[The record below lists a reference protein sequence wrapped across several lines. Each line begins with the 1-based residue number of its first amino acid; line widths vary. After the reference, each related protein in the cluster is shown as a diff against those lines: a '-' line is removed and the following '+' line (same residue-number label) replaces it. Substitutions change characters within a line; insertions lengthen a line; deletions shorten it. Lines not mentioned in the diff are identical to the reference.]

1 MRFFITGGAGNL
13 GINLIRYLL
22 GKGVSVVSY
31 DIAEFNYPEEE
42 RIENITGDVRDR
54 GFLEESMKGCDIVVH
69 CAAALPLYSRED
81 IFSTDIDGARNVLEA
96 ALKNKVD
103 RVVFTSST
111 AVYGVPDHHPLLETD
126 KMIGVGPYGEA
137 KVLAEKVSEEYR
149 SKGMCISVLRPKS
162 FVGPERLGVFAMFYD
177 WAKDGKN
184 FPLLSSGKSRY
195 QFLDVEDLCEA
206 IWLCVTGDKE
216 KVNDIFNIGAKEFG
230 TMKEDFQAVL
240 DRAGFGKRIISFPA
254 APVIFMLRVLEK
266 LGLSPLYEWIYGTA
280 SSESF
285 VSIEKAERILGFKPK
300 YSNKDA
306 LIRNYEWYLEN
317 LHEFENT
324 AGITHRV
331 PWSQGILRFFKFFF

>member
-1 MRFFITGGAGNL
+1 MRIFITGGAGNL

-22 GKGVSVVSY
+22 RKGASIVSY
-31 DIAEFNYPEEE
+31 DIAEFNYPEKEV
-42 RIENITGDVRDR
+42 IESIAGDIRDG
-54 GFLEESMKGCDIVVH
+54 GFLEESMRECDIVIH
-69 CAAALPLYSRED
+69 CAAALPLYNRED
-81 IFSTDIDGARNVLEA
+81 IFSTDVDGARNVLEA
-96 ALKNKVD
+96 AHKHKVD
-103 RVVFTSST
+103 RVVFISST

-126 KMIGVGPYGEA
+126 EMIGVGPYGEA
-137 KVLAEKVSEEYR
+137 KILAEKVSEEYR
-149 SKGMCISVLRPKS
+149 AKGMCISVLRPKS

-206 IWLCVTGDKE
+206 IWLCVIGDKE
-216 KVNDIFNIGAKEFG
+216 KVNDIFNIGAKEFE
-230 TMKEDFQAVL
+230 TMKEDFQSVL
-240 DRAGFGKRIISFPA
+240 DRAGFGKRIICFPA
-254 APVIFMLRVLEK
+254 GPVIFMLKALEK
-266 LGLSPLYEWIYGTA
+266 LRLSPLYKWIYGTA
-280 SSESF
+280 SKESF

-317 LHEFENT
+317 FQKFENA